1 MAKYSELLLEIIL
14 QSKEHPTAEQIFIE
28 AKKRN
33 PKIVQATVYNNLKN
47 LLAQGQVIRISNP
60 GQPDRY
66 DNTTRHDHMIC
77 TQCGE
82 LFDICLADLTSD
94 IERQLGYEIASWSAR
109 FAQHAEKDTKMTMKT
124 MNHKTRKGE

>member
-1 MAKYSELLLEIIL
+1 MSKYSELLLEIIL
-14 QSKEHPTAEQIFIE
+14 QSREHPTAEQIFIE

-33 PKIVQATVYNNLKN
+33 PKIVQATVYNNLKT
-47 LLAQGQVIRISNP
+47 LLAQGSIIRISNP

-82 LFDICLADLTSD
+82 LFDICLTDLTSD
-94 IERQLGYEIASWSAR
+94 IEAQLGYEIESYQLMIR
-109 FAQHAEKDTKMTMKT
+109 FLCPAC
-124 MNHKTRKGE
+124 RKRKKEEI